1 MRPSHLKT
9 RYRYE
14 LSPRQCE
21 VMELLAGGL
30 TNAEIAR
37 RLGVSLD
44 GAKYHVREILGK
56 LGAESREEAVEIWRE
71 MPSRPGGW
79 TRFGLGGAWA
89 GKVAIV
95 AAAGS
100 VAVVAAVVLA
110 ILVSRDDAGPP
121 ARDALPTPSPSVV
134 PTSTATVTPPT
145 LADCTGTDVT
155 LSLET
160 VGRGDNV
167 LVRLSAS
174 GTAHC
179 RLLGPVLF
187 GLIRPPVDPAPGYPP
202 EANIS
207 RDLKIAMEFPYSG
220 NLGAWR
226 WENWCAKP
234 MSWVFWQAKLNAA
247 NGIQAGLSND
257 VFPPCLRPDEPTT
270 LTRETYVTGL
280 EGDATPDEAC
290 LRAGFSGWLCEFAT
304 SVAIDSV
311 AGRQRLVPR
320 RLSNDAFFLCDGTG
334 SAPGLGSSDICLG
347 KEANTSVRGYWL
359 ATPAGPGAFV
369 SQDRFEDAVKAAL
382 PTGAGLA
389 GIACEGGADPC
400 GQFALTIGDLRSPTV
415 ALIFRLERG
424 REPAIIGARI
434 GGTAGTLAPLETPF
448 GKYEF
453 KAFPGRE

>member
-9 RYRYE
+9 RYRHE
-14 LSPRQCE
+14 LSPRQRE
-21 VMELLAGGL
+21 VIDFLAAGL

-79 TRFGLGGAWA
+79 ARAGLGVGWA
-89 GKVAIV
+89 GKVAV
-95 AAAGS
+95 
-100 VAVVAAVVLA
+100 VAVAGGVAVLA
-110 ILVSRDDAGPP
+110 AIAVAGLVWRDDADSPP
-121 ARDALPTPSPSVV
+121 QDALPTAAPSLA
-134 PTSTATVTPPT
+134 PTSTAAVTPPA
-145 LADCTGTDVT
+145 LADCTSTDVA

-160 VGRGDNV
+160 VDRVDHV

-174 GTAHC
+174 GAARC
-179 RLLGPVLF
+179 RLLGQMLF
-187 GLIRPPVDPAPGYPP
+187 GLGRPPVDPAPGYPP

-207 RDLKIAMEFPYSG
+207 RDLKVAIEFPFTG
-220 NLGAWR
+220 DLGAWR
-226 WENWCAKP
+226 WENWCARP
-234 MSWVFWQAKLNAA
+234 MPWVFWQVKLNAE
-247 NGIQAGLSND
+247 NGIQAAVGND
-257 VFPPCLRPDEPTT
+257 VFPPCRRPDEPTT
-270 LTRETYVTGL
+270 LTRETFVTGL
-280 EGDATPDEAC
+280 EGDATPDTAC

-311 AGRQRLVPR
+311 AGQQGLFPR

-359 ATPAGPGAFV
+359 APPGTPGAFV
-369 SQDRFEDAVKAAL
+369 SQDRFEGAVKAAL
-382 PTGAGLA
+382 PTSTALAAAACAG
-389 GIACEGGADPC
+389 GGGPC
-400 GQFALTIGDLRSPTV
+400 GQFAIVVGDRRSPAV

-424 REPAIIGARI
+424 REPAIIGATI
-434 GGTAGTLAPLETPF
+434 GGTLAPLESPLGNF
-448 GKYEF
+448 EF
-453 KAFPGRE
+453 TAFPGRE